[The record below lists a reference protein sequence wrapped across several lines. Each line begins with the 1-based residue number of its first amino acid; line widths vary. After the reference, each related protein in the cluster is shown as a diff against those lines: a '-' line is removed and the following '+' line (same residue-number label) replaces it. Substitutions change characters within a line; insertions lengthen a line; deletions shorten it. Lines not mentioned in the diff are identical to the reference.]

1 MWSLAHQRG
10 LISVH
15 SLLLISYSFKT
26 VDLLNWYPH
35 TYRPKSTVEMQR
47 IVQTYWALFTLTA
60 VGGGWRGRPTCYYL
74 REIRQVH
81 TEWHPLDS
89 ESFIYKFSYKGL
101 IILDTGIHLPPP
113 FKNNNKKRHNNS
125 GWRVKPIL
133 NDFMPR
139 PQHLVE
145 TILYRCEDPT
155 PTVEIRLCHLGV
167 KTCRLWALCIRT
179 FWKF

>member
-1 MWSLAHQRG
+1 MASTG
-10 LISVH
+10 LRV
-15 SLLLISYSFKT
+15 
-26 VDLLNWYPH
+26 
-35 TYRPKSTVEMQR
+35 
-47 IVQTYWALFTLTA
+47 
-60 VGGGWRGRPTCYYL
+60 
-74 REIRQVH
+74 
-81 TEWHPLDS
+81 
-89 ESFIYKFSYKGL
+89 
-101 IILDTGIHLPPP
+101 IHLQIFLQRTNHIGYRDTSTPP

-179 FWKF
+179 F